1 MRLQQRGFA
10 LVVAMVL
17 CSLAS
22 AVMVAAFQSQWLSHK
37 SLQYFD
43 DHAHAFE
50 KAQSRLSFLRA
61 LQPNSKN
68 FQVNGT
74 YHHATVNLSL
84 QRGSW
89 HYADPF

>member
-22 AVMVAAFQSQWLSHK
+22 ALMIASFQSQWLSHK

-50 KAQSRLSFLRA
+50 MAQSRLSLLRA
-61 LQPNSKN
+61 LQPNSKDL
-68 FQVNGT
+68 QVNAE
-74 YHHATVNLSL
+74 YHHAKVTLSVR
-84 QRGSW
+84 RGYW
-89 HYADPF
+89 HYSDLF